1 LTRFNKTL
9 KPNPINSFCERLM
22 TRIEQFFEDNSLSP
36 MPDNELMLLFSDV
49 DAFMTSQQIA
59 TYVEHCKRFDT
70 RPVHVTEEDQSEK
83 VVYWYCL
90 RDDLRALPTF
100 FLAGKKVGLTED
112 QCNILAVNLLDA
124 YKYDSRHGDCT
135 VTLADDILSHLI
147 ENGQAFDLPLFQ
159 AFLLIARED
168 GEITRALRIVKL
180 CMNAGLSL
188 EQSTDIV
195 KRIYEAPG
203 IVGYALRDFYDEIDA
218 LRANDLEPSLL
229 YESLKTMI
237 ELDITPSW
245 FTEFLEIATARSP
258 LSQTEILKHFLDV
271 AVTPRPPKTDE
282 DVLSA
287 IFKSLITEGNDTR
300 KPVTDY
306 FPKISGDKLI
316 LGRLPYRMSKSLEDG
331 LSDLKTVMEEA
342 YTQGAWVFDP
352 ESETWYSMGG
362 RNRSSLNGV
371 RHEFQAYDIS
381 SLSKTPILVKT
392 NPKRCEI
399 MIAPNRRE
407 LEFPQLE
414 ARLTAFLTAMPSGA
428 DLGMIS
434 ALRKKAA
441 KQVPITGLIVSSQG
455 VTHFSVPDETAAVDE
470 IAPKLRFLKGQVI
483 TELDHLAVIK
493 EFGTNGKSP
502 EFVRFMKGKLISLL
516 PPGFVITAH
525 TFKGYI
531 DYLHRQSITTV
542 SA

>member
-1 LTRFNKTL
+1 
-9 KPNPINSFCERLM
+9 M
-22 TRIEQFFEDNSLSP
+22 TRIEQFFEDNSFSP
-36 MPDNELMLLFSDV
+36 MPDDELMLLFSDV

-70 RPVHVTEEDQSEK
+70 RPVYVTEEDQSEK

-147 ENGQAFDLPLFQ
+147 ESDQVFDLALFQ

-188 EQSTDIV
+188 KQSTDIV

-258 LSQTEILKHFLDV
+258 LSQTEILKRFLDV
-271 AVTPRPPKTDE
+271 AVTPRPSKTDE

-287 IFKSLITEGNDTR
+287 TLKSLINEGNDTH

-306 FPKISGDKLI
+306 FPKISGGKLI
-316 LGRLPYRMSKSLEDG
+316 LGCLPYRMSKSLEDG
-331 LSDLKTVMEEA
+331 LSDLKTVMEET

-352 ESETWYSMGG
+352 DSETWYSMGG
-362 RNRSSLNGV
+362 RSRSSLNGV
-371 RHEFQAYDIS
+371 RHEFHAYDIS

-392 NPKRCEI
+392 NPKKCEI
-399 MIAPNRRE
+399 MIAPNRRD
-407 LEFPQLE
+407 LEFPQFE
-414 ARLTAFLTAMPSGA
+414 ARLTAFLTSMPSGA

-434 ALRKKAA
+434 TLRKNAA
-441 KQVPITGLIVSSQG
+441 EQVPITGLIVSSQG
-455 VTHFSVPDETAAVDE
+455 ITEFRVPDDNSQVDE
-470 IAPKLRFLKGQVI
+470 IAPKLKFLKGQVV
-483 TELDHLAVIK
+483 TELDHLQAIR
-493 EFGTNGKSP
+493 EFGTKGNSP
-502 EFVRFMKGKLISLL
+502 EFVRFMKDKLVSLL
-516 PPGFVITAH
+516 QPGFVITAH

-531 DYLHRQSITTV
+531 DYLHRQSTTTV